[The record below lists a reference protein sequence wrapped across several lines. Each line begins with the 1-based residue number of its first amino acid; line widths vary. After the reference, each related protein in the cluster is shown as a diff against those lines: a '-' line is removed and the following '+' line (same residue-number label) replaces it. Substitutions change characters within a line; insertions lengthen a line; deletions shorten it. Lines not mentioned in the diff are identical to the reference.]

1 MNGVSIGTGARAL
14 ESQDRCNR
22 FARLSAPAAGGVLAF
37 LVALI
42 VLGVNLPG
50 RPTPVPS
57 APGRDD
63 IGLYSRV
70 IDRVRAGEPYAPAAI
85 AEQRAAG
92 YPVRPFVAVRPPVL
106 AVALSWLPNRLTA
119 DVLLA
124 ALAAMVIIA
133 WTTRLRPVRTSIAW
147 LAATP
152 LIVFTGVEGTMTLAG
167 MSRLHETWAG
177 LLIALS
183 LALRTDRRF
192 AAAVTLGVLAGMIRE
207 LAMPYLVVMALVALA
222 ERKRAEAAAFALA
235 LGACLAALALHAATV
250 APLLTSHDMAS
261 PGWVTFG
268 GWRFAVSTAKWN
280 FIALRLGAWAG
291 AAILP
296 LAIVGAVSR
305 KDGLGLRLACLIVGY
320 TLGFM
325 VIGRPWNSYWGLI
338 TAPLTAVA
346 LCFAPW
352 AVRDLVRRAA
362 NGRHAAPV

>member
-22 FARLSAPAAGGVLAF
+22 FARLSAPAAAGILA
-37 LVALI
+37 LLMALI
-42 VLGVNLPG
+42 VLGLNLPG
-50 RPTPVPS
+50 RRTPVPS

-70 IDRVRAGEPYAPAAI
+70 IDRVRAGEPYASAAI

-152 LIVFTGVEGTMTLAG
+152 LIVFTGVEGTMTLVG

-192 AAAVTLGVLAGMIRE
+192 AAAVILGLLAGMIRE
-207 LAMPYLVVMALVALA
+207 LATPYLVASCALA
-222 ERKRAEAAAFALA
+222 ERRRAVAAAFALA
-235 LGACLAALALHAATV
+235 LAACLAALALHAATV
-250 APLLTSHDMAS
+250 AVADARHGA

-268 GWRFAVSTAKWN
+268 GWRFAVHRPN
-280 FIALRLGAWAG
+280 EHFIALRT
-291 AAILP
+291 
-296 LAIVGAVSR
+296 R
-305 KDGLGLRLACLIVGY
+305 
-320 TLGFM
+320 
-325 VIGRPWNSYWGLI
+325 
-338 TAPLTAVA
+338 
-346 LCFAPW
+346 
-352 AVRDLVRRAA
+352 
-362 NGRHAAPV
+362 